1 MSLGAAPP
9 RPARP
14 AILAAGTDQAALD
27 ALDGA
32 GREGWRTVVGRVPL
46 LTAAE
51 ERQLA
56 RRLARGVRARARLDR
71 GGLTPRRRAQAQAL
85 ADDGWQAR
93 CHLIEANT
101 RLVASIA
108 LKFRGRGLDM
118 DDLLQEGLLGLMRA
132 ADKFDYRRGFRF
144 STYATNW
151 IRQKIGRAIQDQ
163 GRTIRLPVHAR
174 REAWQLGKTRQ
185 AMKATAGRQ
194 PSVLEL
200 AEALAWRTSKVET
213 LLTACL
219 PTVALEDLVGEY
231 EETERLDL
239 IADTGAADPADEVA
253 AAELARIIN
262 RWLRGLK
269 PRDAAMVADYFGLA
283 GRRQHTFEEIGNL
296 QGLTRERVRQ
306 IVAATLERIRQH
318 PTYRRQ
324 LRPFLDQ
331 R

>member
-1 MSLGAAPP
+1 MSLVAAPP

-14 AILAAGTDQAALD
+14 AILAAGAGQAALD
-27 ALDGA
+27 TFDAEW
-32 GREGWRTVVGRVPL
+32 REGWRSFVGRVPL

-56 RRLARGVRARARLDR
+56 RRMARGVRARARLDR
-71 GGLTPRRRAQAQAL
+71 GGLTPRRQAQAQTL
-85 ADDGWQAR
+85 TDDGWQAR

-101 RLVASIA
+101 RLVASVA
-108 LKFRGRGLDM
+108 LKFRWRGLDM
-118 DDLLQEGLLGLMRA
+118 DDLFQEGLLGLMRA

-163 GRTIRLPVHAR
+163 GRTIRLPVQAGWQ
-174 REAWQLGKTRQ
+174 AWQLGKARQ
-185 AMKATAGRQ
+185 AMRATAGRQ

-200 AEALAWRTSKVET
+200 ADTLGWRKAKVEA

-239 IADTGAADPADEVA
+239 IADTGAADPATAVA
-253 AAELARIIN
+253 EAELARIID
-262 RWLRGLK
+262 RWLRGLT
-269 PRDAAMVADYFGLA
+269 PRDAAMVSDYFGLA
-283 GRRQHTFEEIGNL
+283 GQRPHTFEEISHRH
-296 QGLTRERVRQ
+296 GLTRERVRQ
-306 IVAATLERIRQH
+306 IVAAALDRIRQH